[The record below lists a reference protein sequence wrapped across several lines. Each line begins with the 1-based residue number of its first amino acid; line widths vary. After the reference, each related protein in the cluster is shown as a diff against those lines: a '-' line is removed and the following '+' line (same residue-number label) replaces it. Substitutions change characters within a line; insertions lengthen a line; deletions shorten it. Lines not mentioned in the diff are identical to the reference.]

1 MSLSSTSG
9 RAAGALAV
17 AATTTTAAAA
27 VALWIFSRRPTSGS
41 NGDSEDH
48 KNDDCIYLDYNGTTP
63 VYPFV
68 VEAML
73 PYLQHHFGNP
83 SSGHVYGDAPAAA
96 LQTARRQIL
105 EHLLGVAVLADAF
118 REQDQESVVES
129 SIVFT
134 SCGTESDN
142 LAIHWA
148 LQQADD
154 GGETSTE
161 DTSAAVSSPHHI
173 VTCNVEHPA
182 IELCLKAS
190 HPNVEVTYVPVGTDG
205 RVAARDVIK
214 AIQSNT

>member
-1 MSLSSTSG
+1 MDLLATADG
-9 RAAGALAV
+9 RGGQA
-17 AATTTTAAAA
+17 
-27 VALWIFSRRPTSGS
+27 
-41 NGDSEDH
+41 DEDH
-48 KNDDCIYLDYNGTTP
+48 KNDDCCIYLDYNGTTP

-73 PYLQHHFGNP
+73 PYLQQHFGNP

-148 LQQADD
+148 LQQAAEED
-154 GGETSTE
+154 GAETE
-161 DTSAAVSSPHHI
+161 DTSSAAASPQHHI

-190 HPNVEVTYVPVGTDG
+190 HPNNVEVTYVPVGTDG
-205 RVAARDVIK
+205 RVAARDVIH